1 MIASESLQVEVWL
14 VLLLELV
21 VSLLRRGDSSLTLVC
36 EHPYVRVE
44 ADDDRS
50 QAIQG
55 AYNTQREWC

>member
-1 MIASESLQVEVWL
+1 M
-14 VLLLELV
+14 LLELV

-55 AYNTQREWC
+55 VYNTQREWC